1 MTRTCPLSYFS
12 LYSDIENGYIT
23 KDEIRECFMKL
34 GLADFHS
41 VLTSLGIPY
50 SYFQNDTIVYVELND
65 TQVSVGDVLYYKDEL
80 NRLVG
85 CKVVGIQQDKQEL
98 ETVSTG
104 KIGIKIGHK
113 VPRNRELWLR

>member
-1 MTRTCPLSYFS
+1 
-12 LYSDIENGYIT
+12 
-23 KDEIRECFMKL
+23 
-34 GLADFHS
+34 
-41 VLTSLGIPY
+41 
-50 SYFQNDTIVYVELND
+50 VELND